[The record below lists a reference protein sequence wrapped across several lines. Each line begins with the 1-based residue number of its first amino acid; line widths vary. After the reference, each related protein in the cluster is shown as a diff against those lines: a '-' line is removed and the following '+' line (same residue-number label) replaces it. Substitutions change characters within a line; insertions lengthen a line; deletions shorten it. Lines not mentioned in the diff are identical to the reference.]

1 MAYARLLHSLYSLR
15 ALSQHDDVLAQLLHA
30 LSQHVDL
37 VRLLL
42 ERVRPLVTV
51 LGNVGMRLLELPD
64 ESLLSEDIYARL

>member
-1 MAYARLLHSLYSLR
+1 MRACSVCLCSFR
-15 ALSQHDDVLAQLLHA
+15 ALSQHHGVLAQLLNA
-30 LSQHVDL
+30 LLQHVDL